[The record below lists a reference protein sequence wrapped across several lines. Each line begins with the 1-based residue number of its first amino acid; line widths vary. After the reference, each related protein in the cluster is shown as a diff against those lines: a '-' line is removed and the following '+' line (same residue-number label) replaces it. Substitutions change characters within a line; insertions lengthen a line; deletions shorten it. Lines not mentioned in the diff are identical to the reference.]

1 MLKVRIFSSSH
12 IIRQLLFQIGS
23 TVKPL
28 VNLLEI
34 QKSEESEDTS
44 KGTIG
49 NDVHSKNM
57 DHVMSGINSIVG
69 RKVSSNA
76 FWNTIQIFERDYLRN
91 YLIVDNGQ
99 HKWDMKVQEISMD
112 EHYARLYGP
121 AMLIKQNQLHDMLDV
136 LEEMD
141 NEEEEE
147 GTKLLHNILIFFFS
161 IFFFFC

>member
-1 MLKVRIFSSSH
+1 M
-12 IIRQLLFQIGS
+12 
-23 TVKPL
+23 KPL

-121 AMLIKQNQLHDMLDV
+121 AMLIKQNQLHDMLEV
-136 LEEMD
+136 LDEMD

-147 GTKLLHNILIFFFS
+147 GTELLVFTIIVFFFIFFFCC
-161 IFFFFC
+161 FDR